1 MIKVWS
7 FLVLFLP
14 CSLAAQ
20 SLTYEWVQRQGS
32 TEADATYAIA
42 TDGTGASYFCGSF
55 SGTVN
60 FGGVTLTSKGASD
73 AFIVRYS
80 AVGVLDWAKQINA
93 PFSARGN
100 AIAVGKNGDL
110 YVTGLTRDTAKLSN
124 SDSLANNLFVAK
136 LDTAGNLLWMLKSK
150 VRQSAIGNGI
160 AVSASGRLVYLAA
173 AVRDTMVIGGM
184 TASAAPVAAIV
195 LGCIGAD
202 GSIKWLRQ
210 SYGSG
215 LSNNLDAGYCVT
227 SDENDNVYLGGEYA
241 DTLNYAGIHLNG
253 PRTGGALI
261 SSFDSSGTVR
271 WVRAY
276 ANYGAKVAGLCEAHG
291 SLYGTGPN
299 AFAIKFEPNGD
310 VDRTMQNTGTV
321 IGGTSIAADQNDGVF
336 VTGQYAYPLQVGN
349 ISLFN
354 AAAKVYLL
362 KFDTALTPK
371 WVMQAQGG
379 VVTSP
384 AIAADS
390 MGRRFL
396 SGTFIDSLRMNNFF
410 FGSRGKTDG
419 FVTLID
425 ERVVSTILPGNT
437 FCPGDTMYVN
447 VHALG
452 QFNPTNYFT
461 VETSDAQGSFS
472 SPLRLKTVTATSSLI
487 VPVYIPLSMP
497 PGTKYRVR
505 TWAASPSVVGADNGY
520 NVTINPLPTAKMAPS
535 GNVDLCQNDTVLL
548 TATGGEHYLW
558 STGDTT
564 ATIAVGQSGSYSVT
578 VIGTNTCDIKLPPAV
593 VTVRLVPP
601 VPAVTRSGDSLLAFG
616 LPGLDYQ
623 WYRNGSI
630 IQGATGTSIYL
641 TRNGSYVVT
650 ASDRYHCLSTSSE
663 IIVDDLTDAVKVTS
677 STALNAR
684 FDNGYL
690 KFSSSMPLRATI
702 QLCDILGRVVWSDA
716 ISIEAGESSIKVA
729 NSTLPQGAYYLIV
742 RTPGEA
748 FTFKM
753 INNLQ

>member
-20 SLTYEWVQRQGS
+20 TMTYEWVQRQGS
-32 TEADATYAIA
+32 TDADATYAIA
-42 TDGTGASYFCGSF
+42 TDGTGASYFTGSF

-60 FGGVTLTSKGASD
+60 FGGVTLTSKGTSD

-80 AVGVLDWAKQINA
+80 EVGVLDWAKQINA

-100 AIAVGKNGDL
+100 AIAMGKNGDL

-124 SDSLANNLFVAK
+124 SDSLANHIFVAK

-160 AVSASGRLVYLAA
+160 TVSASGALIYLAA
-173 AVRDTMVIGGM
+173 AIRDTMVIDGM
-184 TASAAPVAAIV
+184 TASTTPVAAML
-195 LGCIGAD
+195 LGCIGTD
-202 GSIKWLRQ
+202 GTVKWLRQ
-210 SYGSG
+210 SNGSG
-215 LSNNLDAGYCVT
+215 LSNNLDAGYSVT
-227 SDENDNVYLGGEYA
+227 SDEHDNAYLGGEYA
-241 DTLNYAGIHLNG
+241 DTVNFAGIHLNG
-253 PRTGGALI
+253 PRTGSALI
-261 SSFDSSGTVR
+261 GSFDSAGNVR

-276 ANYGAKVAGLCEAHG
+276 ANYGVKVTGLCEAHG

-299 AFAIKFEPNGD
+299 ALAIRFEPNGN
-310 VDRTMQNTGTV
+310 VNRTMTNTGTV

-336 VTGQYAYPLQVGN
+336 VTGPYAYPLQVGT

-354 AAAKVYLL
+354 AAARVYLL

-379 VVTSP
+379 IVTSP

-390 MGRRFL
+390 VGRRFL

-419 FVTLID
+419 FVTLIE
-425 ERVVSTILPGNT
+425 ERVVSTILPANT

-461 VETSDAQGSFS
+461 VETSNAQGSFA
-472 SPLRLKTVTATSSLI
+472 SPIRLKTVTASESLI
-487 VPVYIPLSMP
+487 IPVYIPLSMP

-520 NVTINPLPTAKMAPS
+520 DVTINPLPTATMTPS
-535 GNVDLCQNDTVLL
+535 GNVDLCQNDTVRL

-578 VIGTNTCDIKLPPAV
+578 VIGTNTCDVKLPPAV

-630 IQGATGTSIYL
+630 IPGATGTSMYL

-663 IIVDDLTDAVKVTS
+663 IVVDDLTDAVKVGSAT
-677 STALNAR
+677 TLR
-684 FDNGYL
+684 TRLDNDHL
-690 KFSSSMPLRATI
+690 LFSSSMPLRATI
-702 QLCDILGRVVWSDA
+702 ELHDLLGRVVWSNA
-716 ISIEAGESSIKVA
+716 VSIEAGESAIKLSY
-729 NSTLPQGAYYLIV
+729 NTLPRGAYYLIV
-742 RTPGEA
+742 RTSDET

-753 INNLQ
+753 INNQQ